1 MRRLLESAPSV
12 TPSRRALGAGRFRP
26 SGAPPG
32 RSETGRRRGIPP
44 GRLPQY
50 REVSR
55 RRRRWYWVC
64 LYPGMVDTV
73 IRLTVLLMLALGAL
87 NALHA
92 GAVVV
97 RLLHRLARRR
107 GGLALLLPTFT
118 STADIRDWL
127 EDWRVFL
134 NSGDPALI
142 ALRHDAR
149 VVIGRHIHLTIVSNT
164 WALAVMAIAP

>member
-1 MRRLLESAPSV
+1 MVL
-12 TPSRRALGAGRFRP
+12 
-26 SGAPPG
+26 
-32 RSETGRRRGIPP
+32 
-44 GRLPQY
+44 RLPLP
-50 REVSR
+50 R
-55 RRRRWYWVC
+55 
-64 LYPGMVDTV
+64 GMVDTI
-73 IRLTVLLMLALGAL
+73 IRLTVLLVLALAAL

-107 GGLALLLPTFT
+107 GGLALLLPMFT
-118 STADIRDWL
+118 STTDVRDWL

-149 VVIGRHIHLTIVSNT
+149 VVIGRHIHLAIASNT
-164 WALAVMAIAP
+164 WALAVMAIAPHVA